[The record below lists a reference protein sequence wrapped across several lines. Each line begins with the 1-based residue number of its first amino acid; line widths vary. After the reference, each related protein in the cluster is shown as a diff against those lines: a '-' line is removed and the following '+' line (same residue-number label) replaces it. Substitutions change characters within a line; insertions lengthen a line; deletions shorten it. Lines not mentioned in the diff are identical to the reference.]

1 MTLAV
6 SPSAAPTCAS
16 AHCAAYIRRSLHL
29 SEGKLTE
36 GSANMLLLAG
46 FGILVSGYLGFATRR
61 EGKSLVQA
69 SLLASL
75 SAAVLQAIV
84 GCGTVWLS
92 GTPLPYVIAP
102 AITAWALACAAA
114 LSGALAAGLCP
125 DREPIGCWHPWGT
138 AA

>member
-1 MTLAV
+1 
-6 SPSAAPTCAS
+6 
-16 AHCAAYIRRSLHL
+16 
-29 SEGKLTE
+29 
-36 GSANMLLLAG
+36 MLLLAG

-69 SLLASL
+69 SLVASL

-84 GCGTVWLS
+84 GGGTVWLS

-102 AITAWALACAAA
+102 VITAWALACAAA
-114 LSGALAAGLCP
+114 LSGALAAGFCP
-125 DREPIGCWHPWGT
+125 AREPIGCWHPWGT